1 MLLFLKYVFYF
12 LGQRVPSLKC
22 AMNILSPV
30 NVGPVR
36 DPLVNIWEDKVKK
49 LKADLNR
56 MMAAKTEED

>member
-1 MLLFLKYVFYF
+1 MFYF
-12 LGQRVPSLKC
+12 VGQRVPSLKC
-22 AMNILSPV
+22 ATNILAPV

-56 MMAAKTEED
+56 MMAATTEED